1 MNKKHQISN
10 LIYDFFVMRFQF
22 RHYRYGVTLPSID
35 SICREF
41 NVSQQTVKAA
51 FRQLREDGFI
61 DMHNGRPT
69 RVIFQQ
75 TEQAFHES
83 VQSFYSKR
91 TAAFPDL
98 FETSALILIPALM
111 EGLRRTSQQDLIQLK
126 SFLTRADTDDA
137 LYFFCY
143 ILQKLENPLIINLHW
158 EISFYTGLIFFDR
171 NIDENIYSRKLVE
184 KGIGEIID
192 CTMNRDWDGLRS
204 TLFAFQK
211 NTTERSISYITR
223 NITPAAGQIPFI
235 WRIYYGRPQIC
246 YSLSL
251 RLLHEIY
258 LGKYRE
264 TPYLP
269 SYEKMA
275 REYQVSVSTM
285 RRTIDVLSRFR
296 AVESVNGIG
305 TRVCPA
311 STETPDFSTPA
322 VRRNLALFFQVFELI
337 ILSCEEAACATFLRL
352 TPDEK
357 SSLLCRLEE
366 NLRSGRCAF
375 SLWHI
380 LLCIAMYCPIKGC
393 RHIYSKIYGLFLWG
407 YPLRTSHKETAWLEK
422 DDEEF
427 TKAIAECIGQNRFR
441 ECSLIVREMTI
452 RLFHRAENYLL
463 SHGIQEDEL
472 RLSPAIRMM
481 IPGESGT

>member
-98 FETSALILIPALM
+98 FETSALILIPVLM

-126 SFLTRADTDDA
+126 SFLSRADTDDA

-192 CTMNRDWDGLRS
+192 CTMNRDWDRLRS

-211 NTTERSISYITR
+211 NTTERAISCLLYTSIYTV
-223 NITPAAGQIPFI
+223 AAVGTHQ
-235 WRIYYGRPQIC
+235 RIFPLI
-246 YSLSL
+246 LE
-251 RLLHEIY
+251 LH
-258 LGKYRE
+258 
-264 TPYLP
+264 
-269 SYEKMA
+269 
-275 REYQVSVSTM
+275 
-285 RRTIDVLSRFR
+285 
-296 AVESVNGIG
+296 
-305 TRVCPA
+305 
-311 STETPDFSTPA
+311 
-322 VRRNLALFFQVFELI
+322 
-337 ILSCEEAACATFLRL
+337 
-352 TPDEK
+352 
-357 SSLLCRLEE
+357 
-366 NLRSGRCAF
+366 
-375 SLWHI
+375 
-380 LLCIAMYCPIKGC
+380 
-393 RHIYSKIYGLFLWG
+393 
-407 YPLRTSHKETAWLEK
+407 
-422 DDEEF
+422 
-427 TKAIAECIGQNRFR
+427 
-441 ECSLIVREMTI
+441 
-452 RLFHRAENYLL
+452 
-463 SHGIQEDEL
+463 
-472 RLSPAIRMM
+472 
-481 IPGESGT
+481 